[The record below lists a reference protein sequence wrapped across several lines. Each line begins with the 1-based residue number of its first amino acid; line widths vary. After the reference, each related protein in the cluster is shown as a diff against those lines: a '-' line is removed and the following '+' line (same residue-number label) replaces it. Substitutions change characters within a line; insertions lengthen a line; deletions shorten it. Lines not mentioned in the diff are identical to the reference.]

1 MRILGILAAALLA
14 ASASASAADRP
25 CTKADA
31 AAASKAID
39 RVVGWQQLHK
49 VWQDWH
55 HCDSGEAADVFTDA
69 VLRLAVDWKSPE
81 SLASAMHDDPGYRAF
96 VLAHLKG
103 AGKDDR
109 DAVYS
114 RAKASCPSGQ
124 AAFCGEIAQAVSSD
138 AAPKPKAPADETL
151 DRTPLG
157 RIPDARKK

>member
-1 MRILGILAAALLA
+1 MRIPVILATVLLSLCAA
-14 ASASASAADRP
+14 AADRP

-49 VWQDWH
+49 AWQDWR

-81 SLASAMHDDPGYRAF
+81 SLASAMRDDPGYRAF

-114 RAKASCPSGQ
+114 RAKASCPSGE
-124 AAFCGEIAQAVSSD
+124 APFCAEIAQAVASE
-138 AAPKPKAPADETL
+138 APKAKAPAEDSL
-151 DRTPLG
+151 DLRPIGRTP
-157 RIPDARKK
+157 DAPGKK